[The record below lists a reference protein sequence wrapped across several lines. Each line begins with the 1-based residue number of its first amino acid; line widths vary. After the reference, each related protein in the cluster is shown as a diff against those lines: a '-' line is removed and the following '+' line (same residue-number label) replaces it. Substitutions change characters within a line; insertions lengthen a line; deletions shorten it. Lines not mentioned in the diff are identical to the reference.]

1 MDTISELSTKL
12 DEVLSGQ
19 KSLDMRLRRIE
30 ENNDSKID
38 DAFIN
43 VCKLV

>member
-1 MDTISELSTKL
+1 LELNTKL
-12 DEVLSGQ
+12 DEVLLGQ
-19 KSLDMRLRRIE
+19 KSIDMRLRRIE

>member
-1 MDTISELSTKL
+1 LDNISELNTKL

-19 KSLDMRLRRIE
+19 KSIDMRLRRIE
-30 ENNDSKID
+30 ENDDSKID
-38 DAFIN
+38 DAFID